1 MEVRRRSRFKH
12 YKEMVMAGSFV
23 LRDPDRGY
31 NKLLSTGTNSAYVAG
46 RSDPFITRR
55 SSFKFQEY

>member
-1 MEVRRRSRFKH
+1 
-12 YKEMVMAGSFV
+12 MVLAGSFV